1 MSGDADKTRAREN
14 EDEPLFSLGETP
26 LDRMPALGLLFENA
40 ARSCQRC
47 LSGHIDEPIIV
58 AYEKLEA
65 RRVSEFM
72 ESLAEAPPPFIFVSP
87 ELKAKAAVIVSNDLN
102 AGFLEALLGSG
113 SSEPH
118 AGKTGGLTGMERRL
132 IEFAVEKIFEGL
144 AAALSALA
152 TVHFYPD
159 PLASEQGIASIGA
172 KGAVL
177 IMAWFRVNI
186 RDTTCDFSIALP
198 RAALDPHRLAL
209 SRMPGLEGRVDDIRW
224 TDDLYQQIVRTEIRI
239 DVRIEAQGFTLDD
252 ISQLEVGDLLRLPV
266 APTSPIRVET
276 EGRTLFW
283 CTLGQKDGYFTV
295 RLEDFSDARQSFIE
309 NILGV

>member
-1 MSGDADKTRAREN
+1 MSGDSDKTRAREN
-14 EDEPLFSLGETP
+14 EEEPLFSLGETP
-26 LDRMPALGLLFENA
+26 LDRMPALGLLFEHT

-47 LSGHIDEPIIV
+47 LAGHIDESIVV

-65 RRVSEFM
+65 RRISEFM
-72 ESLAEAPPPFIFVSP
+72 TSLAEAPPPFIFAAP
-87 ELKAKAAVIVSNDLN
+87 ELKAKAAVFVSKDFN
-102 AGFLEALLGSG
+102 AAFLEALLGSG
-113 SSEPH
+113 INEPR
-118 AGKTGGLTGMERRL
+118 AGSAVGLTRMERRL
-132 IEFAVEKIFEGL
+132 IEFGVEKIFEGL
-144 AAALSALA
+144 AAALTALA
-152 TVHFYPD
+152 PVHFYPD
-159 PLASEQGIASIGA
+159 PSASEQGLASIGA
-172 KGAVL
+172 RGSVL
-177 IMAWFRVNI
+177 IMAYFRVNI
-186 RDTTCDFSIALP
+186 RDAPYDFSIALP
-198 RAALDPHRLAL
+198 RAALDPFRMAL

-239 DVRIEAQGFTLDD
+239 DVRIEAHGFTLDD
-252 ISQLEVGDLLRLPV
+252 ISQLEVGDLLRLPN